1 MAADKPAS
9 RPERRRETRMSLR
22 LPVRVQGHDAQ
33 NQAWEE
39 MAAMENTSFGGAAMR
54 MKRPVVRGQVLSL
67 SLPLPKHFRHYDLS
81 EAFYRVYALVRHIA
95 PATGELRVGVL
106 FLGKSPPK
114 GYEANPGGLYL
125 LPTDPPP
132 VTKEERRKWPR
143 TAIFVNVR
151 LRWTTPGG
159 EEMEEQTIAENI
171 GRGGARV
178 MTSLAVVKGDIV
190 RLEEVD
196 GDFQVRAEIRNI
208 YIGSDRIP
216 RLNLRF
222 LDAAAPDRLLSPV
235 V

>member
-1 MAADKPAS
+1 MAADKPA
-9 RPERRRETRMSLR
+9 PKAERRRETRLSLR
-22 LPVRVQGHDAQ
+22 LPVRVQGHDAR
-33 NQAWEE
+33 NQPWEE
-39 MAAMENTSFGGAAMR
+39 MAAMENTSYGGAAMR
-54 MKRPVVRGQVLSL
+54 MKRPVVRGQVLLL
-67 SLPLPKHFRHYDLS
+67 SLPLPKHFRHYDLA

-95 PATGELRVGVL
+95 GAAGDLRVGVL

-132 VTKEERRKWPR
+132 VTKEERRKWQR

-159 EEMEEQTIAENI
+159 QEIEEQTIAENI

-178 MTSLAVVKGDIV
+178 MTSLPVVKGDV
-190 RLEEVD
+190 LRLEEVD

-208 YIGSDRIP
+208 YIGADHIP

-222 LDAAAPDRLLSPV
+222 VDAAAPDRLLGPT
-235 V
+235 

>member
-39 MAAMENTSFGGAAMR
+39 MAAMENTSYGGAAMR

-81 EAFYRVYALVRHIA
+81 EAFYRVYALVRHIV

-143 TAIFVNVR
+143 TARYEITQPSR
-151 LRWTTPGG
+151 EAATCPGRSSAN
-159 EEMEEQTIAENI
+159 T
-171 GRGGARV
+171 RD
-178 MTSLAVVKGDIV
+178 AVISV
-190 RLEEVD
+190 
-196 GDFQVRAEIRNI
+196 
-208 YIGSDRIP
+208 
-216 RLNLRF
+216 
-222 LDAAAPDRLLSPV
+222 PV
-235 V
+235 VENLVQPRA